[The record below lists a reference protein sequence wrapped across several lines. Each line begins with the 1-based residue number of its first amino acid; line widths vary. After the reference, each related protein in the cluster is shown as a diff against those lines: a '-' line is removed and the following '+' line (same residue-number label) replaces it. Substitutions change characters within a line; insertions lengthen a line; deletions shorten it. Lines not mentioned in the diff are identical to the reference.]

1 MEPVRTH
8 VMEPVRT
15 QMSSVD
21 VCHELPGTPSFVGGS
36 AWTVKAASMSSMT
49 SPVSSQTRR
58 QSMHVLPLEPVN
70 STVRSRVGALEG
82 KLGVH
87 QPRPRDVLVPR
98 RELKAQQSSVGGGGM
113 VPMVQAASVDRRIC
127 DVSDEAPMKNT
138 EAMQSLQSFVE
149 KGFAELDSSLKGLT
163 EALQAH
169 GDRTERTESG
179 FSDLQE
185 KFEKEVQTKQAEA
198 EHTIQ
203 QLAVFR
209 KETVTIC
216 NDALN
221 SAAAALIDKHASA
234 PGGHELEE
242 LSKQVKNMQDELLD
256 IRDALAAN
264 DEQCRAL
271 NASVKEDTGV
281 GARLDAEMR
290 KIHELVVAAAEQRDV
305 RWAAEMREVRVRIDN
320 AVHPREDPELR
331 QIRARVDD
339 AMKVFQENSTSE
351 RNKEI
356 ELKQLSESVEEAVRG
371 LQQEK
376 NTSEQNRETE
386 LKQLRESVEEAVR
399 GLQQE
404 KNTSEQNRET
414 ELKQVRESV
423 EEAVRG
429 LQKEK
434 NTSEQNKETELKQLR
449 ECVED
454 AVRGHADIS
463 QHLRL
468 LQQRIEG
475 CEAAKKDFLDWCGCS
490 LQGRKDICQGS
501 PMSCKVD
508 AGNDGL
514 RGQINDCLDRLTMAE
529 GRLGSLQEM
538 MSAVQGETSI
548 APRIGEPVDVM
559 REATPKIAL
568 QEEQIRALKSEAV
581 LATRVSELVDT
592 LKHVSPKVI
601 SQEEQ
606 ISSLAMTVEG
616 IRDDSSITP
625 QVADLVDRLKDLSP
639 KVIDLEGCINQLQD
653 RVSSLEDKSR
663 SNRAIKEEPQ
673 WQKSE
678 LEARLGRLE
687 RETERMSALVG

>member
-1 MEPVRTH
+1 VTMEPVRTH

-36 AWTVKAASMSSMT
+36 AWTVKAGPVSSMT
-49 SPVSSQTRR
+49 SPVSLQTGR
-58 QSMHVLPLEPVN
+58 QSMHVPPLEPVN

-149 KGFAELDSSLKGLT
+149 KRFAELDSSLKSLT

-221 SAAAALIDKHASA
+221 STDERVSRLEATVATTLIDKHASA

-271 NASVKEDTGV
+271 NASIKEDPGV
-281 GARLDAEMR
+281 GARLDAEMS

-320 AVHPREDPELR
+320 AVHPRDDPELR

-339 AMKVFQENSTSE
+339 AMKVVQENSTSE

-356 ELKQLSESVEEAVRG
+356 
-371 LQQEK
+371 
-376 NTSEQNRETE
+376 E

-434 NTSEQNKETELKQLR
+434 NALEQNKETELKQLRENVQGAVRGLQQETELKQLR

-514 RGQINDCLDRLTMAE
+514 HGQINDCLDRLSTAE

-616 IRDDSSITP
+616 IRDEISIKP
-625 QVADLVDRLKDLSP
+625 QVAELVDRLKDLSP

-663 SNRAIKEEPQ
+663 SNRAIKEEP
-673 WQKSE
+673 
-678 LEARLGRLE
+678 
-687 RETERMSALVG
+687 